1 MKFNKVSQ
9 DYKQLNMFIREEM
22 RIKKISQES
31 LAYSLN
37 ITQKSIS
44 NKLSGKTD
52 WTVWEILNAFDV
64 LGIDFDYKEKL

>member
-52 WTVWEILNAFDV
+52 WTVWEILNVFDV

>member
-9 DYKQLNMFIREEM
+9 DYRQLNMFIRDVM
-22 RIKKISQES
+22 REKKISQES

-37 ITQKSIS
+37 QTQGNIS
-44 NKLSGKTD
+44 QKLSGKTD
-52 WTVWEILNAFDV
+52 WTMWEILNVFDV

>member
-9 DYKQLNMFIREEM
+9 DYRQLNMFIRDVM
-22 RIKKISQES
+22 REKKISQES

-37 ITQKSIS
+37 QTQGNIS
-44 NKLSGKTD
+44 QKLSGKTD
-52 WTVWEILNAFDV
+52 WTMWEILNVFEV

>member
-9 DYKQLNMFIREEM
+9 DYKQLNMFIRDVM
-22 RIKKISQES
+22 REKKISQES

-37 ITQKSIS
+37 QTQGNIS
-44 NKLSGKTD
+44 QKLSGKTD
-52 WTVWEILNAFDV
+52 WTMWEILNVFEV

>member
-9 DYKQLNMFIREEM
+9 DYKQLNMFIRDVM
-22 RIKKISQES
+22 REKKISQES

-37 ITQKSIS
+37 QTQGNIS
-44 NKLSGKTD
+44 QKLSGKTD
-52 WTVWEILNAFDV
+52 WTMWEILNVFDV

>member
-9 DYKQLNMFIREEM
+9 DYKQLNMFIRDEM
-22 RIKKISQES
+22 RTKKISQES

-37 ITQKSIS
+37 LTQKSIS

-52 WTVWEILNAFDV
+52 WTVWELMNAFEV